1 MTRRAT
7 GITLAFVTAAISGVS
22 VFVNG
27 YGAKRFAGPTIYTTE
42 KNTVAFLLLASALV
56 LTRSRSRARPVPA
69 PRLARRDLAALVTVG
84 VIGGGVPFILFF
96 EGLARASSTD
106 AAFVHKTLVVWVA
119 LLAVPLLHERFRPWH
134 AAAIALL
141 VIGQAALASDLGA
154 LRADRGTTM
163 IFAATLLWS
172 VEVVV
177 AKRLLERV
185 EPLTVGV
192 ARLGIGL
199 GVLFGWLAVRGTL
212 GNMWP
217 VSGAAL
223 WWALVTG
230 TLLAAYV
237 ATWFAALARAPAI
250 DVTAVLVAGA
260 LVTAVLDTVV
270 HGAAIAPDVP
280 GLLLVVIGAAVVAIG
295 SRRCAPDRVAVT
307 RP

>member
-7 GITLAFVTAAISGVS
+7 GITLAFTTAAISGVS

-27 YGAKRFAGPTIYTTE
+27 YGAKRFASPTIYTTE
-42 KNTVAFLLLASALV
+42 KNAVAFLLLAAALV
-56 LTRSRSRARPVPA
+56 LTRSRARPA
-69 PRLARRDLAALVTVG
+69 PSRRLGRPDVAALAAVG

-134 AAAIALL
+134 AGAIALL
-141 VIGQAALASDLGA
+141 VIGQAALASDLGT

-172 VEVVV
+172 AEVVV
-177 AKRLLERV
+177 AKRLLARIA
-185 EPLTVGV
+185 PLTLGV

-212 GNMWP
+212 GDMWP

-237 ATWFAALARAPAI
+237 GTWFAALVRAPAI

-260 LVTAVLDTVV
+260 LVTALLDTVV
-270 HGAAIAPDVP
+270 RGAAIAPDAP
-280 GLLLVVIGAAVVAIG
+280 GLFLVATGAALVAIG
-295 SRRCAPDRVAVT
+295 SRRRAPDRLVVT